1 MVRTSIRFGSS
12 LLALA
17 LVAAVLAV
25 GAVPATAEV
34 FHVQLKN
41 GGTIDTL
48 KQPEQ
53 SSWDADVVLLLT
65 EYGNW
70 IGLEQ
75 KDIEAVTSE
84 TAASGFGIPINTTTI
99 AIGWAPNDAVD
110 PNAVTP
116 NGKGDAGSP
125 AAQQSA
131 AALEAMYRQQEAQS
145 HYTIQQG
152 VSTDQTQGIPSS
164 FISPST
170 TPLIRPQ
177 Q

>member
-1 MVRTSIRFGSS
+1 MARISTGFKP

-17 LVAAVLAV
+17 LLASV
-25 GAVPATAEV
+25 TAIPATAEV

-41 GGTIDTL
+41 GGIIDTL

-53 SSWDADVVLLLT
+53 SSWDAGVVLLLT

-70 IGLEQ
+70 IGLDQ
-75 KDIEAVTSE
+75 KDIEVVTAESS
-84 TAASGFGIPINTTTI
+84 TSGFGIPINTTTI

-110 PNAVTP
+110 PNAP
-116 NGKGDAGSP
+116 AADGSKAGTSSP

-131 AALEAMYRQQEAQS
+131 AALEAMYKQQEAQS

-152 VSTDQTQGIPSS
+152 VSTEQTQGIPSA
-164 FISPST
+164 FVSPST
-170 TPLIRPQ
+170 TPIIRPQ